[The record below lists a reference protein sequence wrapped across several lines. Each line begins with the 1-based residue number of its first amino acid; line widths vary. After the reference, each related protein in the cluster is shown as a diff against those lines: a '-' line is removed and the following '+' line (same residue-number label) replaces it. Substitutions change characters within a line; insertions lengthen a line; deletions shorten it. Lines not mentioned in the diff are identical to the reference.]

1 MANLQEITTYKD
13 LMAQAFCTSESIA
26 QLLKLDDQPLVIGK
40 DLMYSRVFPYAHVPN
55 VSEEGRSFICFDI
68 DVPTVK
74 SDTIKTVQISIYVMA
89 HQNIMRLP
97 DGDGMRIDVLASE
110 VDKIMNGSTQYGLG
124 TVELMSM
131 RGFSP
136 ITGYYGRELK
146 YRVLDINRSLCD
158 RGR

>member
-1 MANLQEITTYKD
+1 MANFAEITVYKD
-13 LMAQAFCTSESIA
+13 RMAQAFCTSDRIA
-26 QLLKLDDQPLVIGK
+26 ELLRLADQPLISGK

-68 DVPTVK
+68 DVPAVK
-74 SDTIKTVQISIYVMA
+74 SNIIKTVQISIYVMA

-97 DGDGMRIDVLASE
+97 DGGGMRIDVLASE

-131 RGFSP
+131 RGFAP

-146 YRVLDINRSLCD
+146 YRVSDINRSVCEQE
-158 RGR
+158 R